1 MNTLFNKIFNKEID
15 SNTDTAVTGAEK
27 QTQSAATNNE
37 HLTMSVDSL
46 ENIEAALNQQ
56 QQGSDTTLTIKAQV
70 EEPEYFRINS
80 LNALNNDLYNRSD
93 SNRPEKVYDL
103 ATFGLDMNVVQGDLE
118 PIFKPV
124 LQKKSAKQAGRKRT
138 FANMVWPM
146 SAEEEKIMRS
156 NSPFVVPEVIVTRN
170 DSVKS
175 ILKKNIIVNT
185 TDGELY
191 YNRFNAYNEQSTLSP
206 KKRVDFH
213 KNFLFV
219 NVFDRV
225 EPDTAPDVA
234 NSTEQ
239 KNKHI
244 KVKWERNR
252 DS

>member
-1 MNTLFNKIFNKEID
+1 MNSLFNKIFNKEID
-15 SNTDTAVTGAEK
+15 STTAATTVTGNDK
-27 QTQSAATNNE
+27 QVAAVNNE

-46 ENIEAALNQQ
+46 ENIEAALSQQNQQ
-56 QQGSDTTLTIKAQV
+56 QASDSTTTKPV
-70 EEPEYFRINS
+70 EPTPEHFRINS
-80 LNALNNDLYNRSD
+80 LNALNNDLYNRHD
-93 SNRPEKVYDL
+93 INRPEKVYDL

-185 TDGELY
+185 TDGQLY

-225 EPDTAPDVA
+225 EPDASDA
-234 NSTEQ
+234 SNSTEQ
-239 KNKHI
+239 KNKQI
-244 KVKWERNR
+244 KVK
-252 DS
+252 